1 MKFIYIISLLL
12 CSTLPT
18 ISCKKFL
25 DVVPTEITTSDDIWS
40 NIENANKALAALYNV
55 MPNNAFYSTML
66 WASSDES
73 LNHWESPA
81 ELLYNYGAWGPS
93 NNPLDEWGSR
103 YSNIRA
109 ANFYIANIEKV
120 PLTANQVT
128 YYTPIIPRLKSEARF
143 LRAFYYFELFKR
155 YGALP
160 IITDP
165 LDLNDP
171 RNAELSRNTA
181 DAVVDFIVAELEEI
195 APLLPLKYDVADVG
209 RITRGAALALKSRT
223 LLYAASP
230 LFNGNSLYADVKN
243 LDGTVLFNQAYNA
256 EKWKKAADAAKAVLD
271 LNLYALS
278 NPTPGNPVNSYAQQ
292 FYTREYT
299 ESILPYLLK
308 NTTGLELDFLPNGAS
323 FKGNGKLSLLQ
334 EFVDAYEMKNGY
346 PINEP
351 GSGYSAQGFWNG
363 QMWDGLQ
370 LSNVS
375 NVSNMYKDRDPRFYA
390 TVFFQYSVWRLKAVG
405 RPVKLAW
412 WGNNKND
419 GDGWPKTGTS
429 CVSGYNLR
437 KYNSPNVDRVNGQ
450 GTGQR
455 NAPIFRL
462 AEIYLNYAEAMNETL
477 SAPDQ
482 SVYDA
487 VNAVRARVGMPAL
500 PIIPSD
506 ATKDGMRKRIRNERR
521 VELAFEGHRF
531 WDVRRWMIAGQVDNT
546 QVHGMNARPT
556 TAELAATGLD
566 VNSEAA
572 GVAVFYKPV
581 IIQSRVFQT
590 KHYLMPVPPT
600 EIDKDHNLVQN
611 FGW

>member
-1 MKFIYIISLLL
+1 MKSRYIVSLFL
-12 CSTLPT
+12 CSMLITA
-18 ISCKKFL
+18 SCKKYL
-25 DVVPTEITTSDDIWS
+25 NVVPTEITTSDDVWS
-40 NIENANKALAALYNV
+40 NIDNANNALAALYNA
-55 MPNNAFYSTML
+55 MPNNGFYSTML
-66 WASSDES
+66 WATTDEAM
-73 LNHWESPA
+73 NHWESPA
-81 ELLYNYGAWGPS
+81 ELLFNYGSWGPG
-93 NNPLDEWGSR
+93 NNPLDEWGGR
-103 YSNIRA
+103 YANIRA
-109 ANFYIANIEKV
+109 ANFYITNIEKV
-120 PLTANQVT
+120 PLTANQVAF
-128 YYTPIIPRLKSEARF
+128 YTPIIPRLKSEARF

-155 YGALP
+155 YGAVP
-160 IITDP
+160 IITEA

-171 RNAELSRNTA
+171 KNAELARDPA
-181 DAVVDFIVAELEEI
+181 EAVVNFIITELDEI
-195 APLLPLKYDVADVG
+195 APLLPVDYVSADVG

-230 LFNGNSLYADVKN
+230 LFNGNSLYNEIKN
-243 LDGTVLFNQAYNA
+243 TDGTVLFNLTYSA

-271 LNLYALS
+271 LNIYSLY
-278 NPTPGNPVNSYAQQ
+278 NPTPANPVNTYAQL
-292 FYTREYT
+292 FYTREYK
-299 ESILPYLLK
+299 ENILAYSMP
-308 NTTGLELDFLPNGAS
+308 NTTDLELTFLPNGAS

-334 EFVDAYEMKNGY
+334 ELIDAYEMKNGY
-346 PINEP
+346 PINES
-351 GSGYSAQGFWNG
+351 GSGYTSQGFWGG

-390 TVFFQYSVWRLKAVG
+390 TVFFQYSVWRLKSVG

-412 WGNNKND
+412 WGNNNSD
-419 GDGWPKTGTS
+419 GDGWPKTGTN

-437 KYNSPNVDRVNGQ
+437 KYSSPNVDRVNGQ
-450 GTGQR
+450 GQGQR

-462 AEIYLNYAEAMNETL
+462 AEMYLNYAEAMNEYL
-477 SAPDQ
+477 SVPDQ

-500 PIIPSD
+500 PIITAD
-506 ATKDGMRKRIRNERR
+506 ATKEGMRRRIRNERR
-521 VELAFEGHRF
+521 VELAFEGQRF

-546 QVHGMNARPT
+546 DVHGMNARPT

-581 IIQSRVFQT
+581 VIQSRVFQS
-590 KHYLMPVPPT
+590 KHYLMPIPPT
-600 EIDKDHNLVQN
+600 EIDKDRNLVQN